1 MIVFGKVII
10 SVFIVLALFL
20 VWSFGSF
27 AVGYKNDYGDLYSM
41 LLGGI
46 LSVVGFF
53 AIRRIL
59 RKEK

>member
-27 AVGYKNDYGDLYSM
+27 AVGYGNDNGDLYSM

-46 LSVVGFF
+46 ISIVGFF
-53 AIRRIL
+53 AIRGIL
-59 RKEK
+59 RKER